1 MAEAVQ
7 IYDVVFGSNTA
18 GDVNDWAK
26 IRHLVCSVKL
36 LRRQKSASVE
46 ISIGRHRPVIGRN
59 TTRIDALR
67 PQKDEDNVNT
77 RDFWKGL
84 LNR

>member
-1 MAEAVQ
+1 MLSR
-7 IYDVVFGSNTA
+7 SNTVK
-18 GDVNDWAK
+18 DVNDWAK
-26 IRHLVCSVKL
+26 IRHLVSSVKL
-36 LRRQKSASVE
+36 LRRQKSARVE

-59 TTRIDALR
+59 TVCIDTLG

-77 RDFWKGL
+77 RNFGKGL